1 MSIAKTTRPYL
12 LTREAAAARIEA
24 LEAECD
30 RWAEQ
35 ANTTAASL
43 RTKVKALEAAL
54 RQSVDDWRKRGRRIE
69 ALEAALRQNVDD
81 WRKRGRRIEALEAE
95 CDRWAEQAETTAAS
109 LRTKVKTLE
118 AVLRGIIKMCDVRIH
133 RLSLFDEI
141 QHHARAALASN
152 HDTPP
157 A

>member
-43 RTKVKALEAAL
+43 RTKVKTLEAAL
-54 RQSVDDWRKRGRRIE
+54 REIIQ
-69 ALEAALRQNVDD
+69 
-81 WRKRGRRIEALEAE
+81 
-95 CDRWAEQAETTAAS
+95 
-109 LRTKVKTLE
+109 TLE
-118 AVLRGIIKMCDVRIH
+118 SLNDTKRASFYRGSIVNE
-133 RLSLFDEI
+133 LTVSLDI
-141 QHHARAALASN
+141 ARAALA
-152 HDTPP
+152 PEQEK
-157 A
+157 

>member
-1 MSIAKTTRPYL
+1 MSDLPQRLRLNATIPL
-12 LTREAAAARIEA
+12 VMEAAARIEA

-69 ALEAALRQNVDD
+69 ALEAALRGIIQ
-81 WRKRGRRIEALEAE
+81 
-95 CDRWAEQAETTAAS
+95 
-109 LRTKVKTLE
+109 TLE
-118 AVLRGIIKMCDVRIH
+118 
-133 RLSLFDEI
+133 SLNDTKRASFYKGSVVNELTMALDI
-141 QHHARAALASN
+141 ARAALDQSS
-152 HDTPP
+152 PP
-157 A
+157 SATK

>member
-69 ALEAALRQNVDD
+69 ALEAALREIIQ
-81 WRKRGRRIEALEAE
+81 
-95 CDRWAEQAETTAAS
+95 
-109 LRTKVKTLE
+109 TLE
-118 AVLRGIIKMCDVRIH
+118 
-133 RLSLFDEI
+133 SLNDTKRASFYKGSVVNELTMALDI
-141 QHHARAALASN
+141 ARAALDQSS
-152 HDTPP
+152 PP
-157 A
+157 SATK

>member
-1 MSIAKTTRPYL
+1 MSDLPQRLRLNATIPL
-12 LTREAAAARIEA
+12 VMEAAARIEA

-69 ALEAALRQNVDD
+69 ALEAALRGIIQ
-81 WRKRGRRIEALEAE
+81 
-95 CDRWAEQAETTAAS
+95 
-109 LRTKVKTLE
+109 TLE
-118 AVLRGIIKMCDVRIH
+118 SLNDTKRASFYRGSVVNELTMALDI
-133 RLSLFDEI
+133 
-141 QHHARAALASN
+141 ARAALAPEQ
-152 HDTPP
+152 DK
-157 A
+157 

>member
-43 RTKVKALEAAL
+43 RTKVKTLEAAL
-54 RQSVDDWRKRGRRIE
+54 REIT
-69 ALEAALRQNVDD
+69 
-81 WRKRGRRIEALEAE
+81 
-95 CDRWAEQAETTAAS
+95 AET
-109 LRTKVKTLE
+109 LDVK
-118 AVLRGIIKMCDVRIH
+118 ISRI
-133 RLSLFDEI
+133 
-141 QHHARAALASN
+141 ARAALA
-152 HDTPP
+152 PEQEK
-157 A
+157 

>member
-1 MSIAKTTRPYL
+1 MSDLPQRLRLNATIPL
-12 LTREAAAARIEA
+12 VMEAAARIEA

-69 ALEAALRQNVDD
+69 ALEAALREIIQ
-81 WRKRGRRIEALEAE
+81 
-95 CDRWAEQAETTAAS
+95 
-109 LRTKVKTLE
+109 TLE
-118 AVLRGIIKMCDVRIH
+118 
-133 RLSLFDEI
+133 SLNDTKRASFYKGSVVNELTMALDI
-141 QHHARAALASN
+141 ARAALDQSS
-152 HDTPP
+152 PP
-157 A
+157 SPTK